1 MAEFFAMGGYA
12 AFVWSSF
19 GIAFVALLLTFIYPM
34 IQRRNIINE
43 IKKSQERKEK
53 LARRVQ

>member
-19 GIAFVALLLTFIYPM
+19 GIAFIALLLTFIYPM